1 MLDTMR
7 RNVRKLSWVLWL
19 VIVAFIA
26 FYIPDLIRGPSNI
39 VARVDGEPI
48 YIADFQQA
56 LQQQT
61 AYYQSVSG
69 GNLPDDFLQQMQ
81 IREIVLESLI
91 RDRLIL
97 AAARD
102 QGLSVSARE
111 VQARIMEYPTFQEDG
126 VFIGPDRYKQIL
138 QVNGISFEDFER
150 QVHNEVL
157 FEKFTELVSNGVTVT
172 NREIEDAYQRAN
184 EQAQFV
190 FFVVSSAGLEPEV
203 SELLTDEGVR
213 MLFEENIFEYQ
224 VPERRRVSFA
234 VIETEAIRESVKVDE
249 QELQTAYA
257 ASIEDFTIPEEVR
270 ARHIL
275 FRLPPEPDEET
286 IVETSSVA
294 QEILSKIR
302 NGADFST
309 LAEEN
314 SDDTATAASGGDLG
328 WFRRGR
334 MTPEFEEVAFSLEI
348 DETSDIVQTSFGLH
362 IIRLD
367 GSRPEQ
373 VRPFEEVRAQLDQRI
388 TFERSEEIADQ
399 RAEELRVEVLRRT
412 NFEDL
417 AAQFGLELRASTLF
431 SQLEGFSEVLSPE
444 FTRQVFLAGRDRVSE
459 PIRFGN
465 GHVIF
470 RVDEIV
476 ESHEP
481 ELAEVEDAVR
491 SDLISEL
498 AEERAAEVADEFA
511 ARLEQGE
518 GFDVLAAEIAAPIQS
533 TELIQRDGVVPDL
546 GRQSA
551 LVLAAFDHAPG
562 EVGGPVKVDRGYAL
576 FRVTAHVQPD
586 WGEYATQGDVLR
598 NEMLNQRR
606 SGLFESLVRELRE
619 QYTVVTYEDVTASI
633 IS

>member
-1 MLDTMR
+1 MR

-48 YIADFQQA
+48 YIDDFQQA

-111 VQARIMEYPTFQEDG
+111 VQARIIEYPAFQEDG
-126 VFIGPDRYKQIL
+126 IFIGPDRYKQIL
-138 QVNGISFEDFER
+138 QANGLSFEEFER

-157 FEKFTELVSNGVTVT
+157 FEKFAELVSNGVTVT

-184 EQAQFV
+184 EQAQFD
-190 FFVVSSAGLEPEV
+190 FFVVPSTGLESEA
-203 SELLTDEGVR
+203 SELLTDEAVR
-213 MLFEENIFEYQ
+213 MLFEENIFDYR

-234 VIETEAIRESVKVDE
+234 VIETEAIRESVELDE
-249 QELQTAYA
+249 QELRTAYA
-257 ASIEDFTIPEEVR
+257 ASIEEFTIPEEVR

-286 IVETSSVA
+286 ITETSRTA
-294 QEILSKIR
+294 QEILGKVR
-302 NGADFST
+302 NGADFSA

-314 SDDTATAASGGDLG
+314 SDDTATATSGGDLG

-334 MTPEFEEVAFSLEI
+334 MTPEFEEVVFSLEI
-348 DETSDIVQTSFGLH
+348 DETSDIVQTPFGLH

-373 VRPFEEVRAQLDQRI
+373 VRPFEEVRGQLDQRI
-388 TFERSEEIADQ
+388 MLERSEEIADQ

-412 NFEDL
+412 SFEDL
-417 AAQFGLELRASTLF
+417 AAQFDLELRVSPPF

-444 FTRQVFLAGRDRVSE
+444 FTRQVFVAGRDRVSE

-465 GHVIF
+465 GYVIF
-470 RVDEIV
+470 RVEEIV

-491 SDLISEL
+491 SDLISQL
-498 AEERAAEVADEFA
+498 AEDRAAEVADEFA
-511 ARLEQGE
+511 ARLGQGE

-586 WGEYATQGDVLR
+586 WGRYATEGDALR

-619 QYTVVTYEDVTASI
+619 QYTVVTYEDITAAI

>member
-1 MLDTMR
+1 MR

-19 VIVAFIA
+19 VIIAFIA

-111 VQARIMEYPTFQEDG
+111 IQARIMEYPMFQEDG
-126 VFIGPDRYKQIL
+126 IFIGPDRYKQML
-138 QVNGISFEDFER
+138 QVNGVSFEDFEG
-150 QVHNEVL
+150 QIHNEVL

-184 EQAQFV
+184 EQAQFD
-190 FFVVSSAGLEPEV
+190 FFIVSSAGLEPEV
-203 SELLTDEGVR
+203 SELLTDEGIRV
-213 MLFEENIFEYQ
+213 LFEENIFDYR

-234 VIETEAIRESVKVDE
+234 VIETEAIRESVKLDE
-249 QELQTAYA
+249 QDLRTAYA
-257 ASIEDFTIPEEVR
+257 ASIEEFTIPEEVR

-286 IVETSSVA
+286 IAETSSAA
-294 QEILSKIR
+294 QEILREIR

-314 SDDTATAASGGDLG
+314 SDDTATATSGGDLG

-334 MTPEFEEVAFSLEI
+334 MTPEFEEVAFSLKI
-348 DETSDIVQTSFGLH
+348 DETSDIVQTPFGLH

-417 AAQFGLELRASTLF
+417 AAQFDLELRASPLF

-444 FTRQVFLAGRDRVSE
+444 FTRQVFVAGRDRVSE

-481 ELAEVEDAVR
+481 ELAEVEGAVR

-511 ARLEQGE
+511 VRLEQGE

-576 FRVTAHVQPD
+576 FRVSAHVQPV
-586 WGEYATQGDVLR
+586 WGQYATQGDVR
-598 NEMLNQRR
+598 RIEMLNLRR
-606 SGLFESLVRELRE
+606 SGLFESLVLELRE

>member
-1 MLDTMR
+1 MR

-19 VIVAFIA
+19 VIIAFIA

-111 VQARIMEYPTFQEDG
+111 IQARIMEYPTFQEDG
-126 VFIGPDRYKQIL
+126 IFIGPDRYKQML
-138 QVNGISFEDFER
+138 QVNGISFEDFEG
-150 QVHNEVL
+150 QIHNEVL

-184 EQAQFV
+184 EQAQFD
-190 FFVVSSAGLEPEV
+190 FFIVSSAGLEPEV
-203 SELLTDEGVR
+203 SELLTDEGIRV
-213 MLFEENIFEYQ
+213 LFEENIFDYR

-234 VIETEAIRESVKVDE
+234 VIETEAIRESVKLDE
-249 QELQTAYA
+249 QDLRTAYA
-257 ASIEDFTIPEEVR
+257 ASIEEFTIPEEVR

-286 IVETSSVA
+286 IAETSSAA
-294 QEILSKIR
+294 QEILSEIR

-314 SDDTATAASGGDLG
+314 SDDTATATSGGDLG

-334 MTPEFEEVAFSLEI
+334 MTPEFEEVAFSLKI
-348 DETSDIVQTSFGLH
+348 DETSDIVQTPFGLH

-388 TFERSEEIADQ
+388 TFERSEEIAGQ

-417 AAQFGLELRASTLF
+417 AAQFDLELRASPLF

-444 FTRQVFLAGRDRVSE
+444 FTRQVFVAGRDRVSE

-511 ARLEQGE
+511 VRLEQGE

-586 WGEYATQGDVLR
+586 WGQYATQGDVLR

-606 SGLFESLVRELRE
+606 SGLFESLVLELRE

>member
-1 MLDTMR
+1 MR

-111 VQARIMEYPTFQEDG
+111 ILARIMEYPTFQEDG
-126 VFIGPDRYKQIL
+126 IFIGPDRYKQVL

-150 QVHNEVL
+150 QVHDEVL

-184 EQAQFV
+184 EQAQFD
-190 FFVVSSAGLEPEV
+190 FFIVSSAGLEPEV

-213 MLFEENIFEYQ
+213 VLFEENIFDYR

-234 VIETEAIRESVKVDE
+234 VIETEAIRESVKLDE
-249 QELQTAYA
+249 QELRTAYA
-257 ASIEDFTIPEEVR
+257 ASIEEFTIPEEVR

-286 IVETSSVA
+286 IAETSSAA
-294 QEILSKIR
+294 QEILSEIR

-314 SDDTATAASGGDLG
+314 SDDTATATSGGDLG

-348 DETSDIVQTSFGLH
+348 DETSDIVQTPFGLH

-417 AAQFGLELRASTLF
+417 AAQFGLELRASPLF

-444 FTRQVFLAGRDRVSE
+444 FTRQVFVAGRDRVSE

-491 SDLISEL
+491 SDLIIEL

-518 GFDVLAAEIAAPIQS
+518 GFDVLAAEIAASIQS

-586 WGEYATQGDVLR
+586 WGQYATQGDVLR

>member
-1 MLDTMR
+1 MR

-19 VIVAFIA
+19 VIIAFIA

-111 VQARIMEYPTFQEDG
+111 IQARIMEYPMFQEDG
-126 VFIGPDRYKQIL
+126 IFIGPDRYKQML
-138 QVNGISFEDFER
+138 QVNGVSFEDFEG
-150 QVHNEVL
+150 QIHNEVL

-184 EQAQFV
+184 EQAQFD
-190 FFVVSSAGLEPEV
+190 FFIVSSAGLEPEV
-203 SELLTDEGVR
+203 SELLTDEGIRV
-213 MLFEENIFEYQ
+213 LFEENIFDYR

-234 VIETEAIRESVKVDE
+234 VIETEAIRESVKLDE
-249 QELQTAYA
+249 QDLRTAYA
-257 ASIEDFTIPEEVR
+257 ASIEEFTIPEEVR

-286 IVETSSVA
+286 IAETSSAA
-294 QEILSKIR
+294 QEILREIR

-314 SDDTATAASGGDLG
+314 SDDTATATSGGDLG

-334 MTPEFEEVAFSLEI
+334 MTPEFEEVAFSLKI
-348 DETSDIVQTSFGLH
+348 DETSDIVQTPFGLH

-417 AAQFGLELRASTLF
+417 AAQFDLELRASPLF

-444 FTRQVFLAGRDRVSE
+444 FTRQVFVAGRDRVSE

-481 ELAEVEDAVR
+481 ELAEVEGAVR

-511 ARLEQGE
+511 VRLEQGE

-586 WGEYATQGDVLR
+586 WGQYATQGDVLR

-606 SGLFESLVRELRE
+606 SGLFESLVLELRE

>member
-1 MLDTMR
+1 
-7 RNVRKLSWVLWL
+7 
-19 VIVAFIA
+19 
-26 FYIPDLIRGPSNI
+26 
-39 VARVDGEPI
+39 
-48 YIADFQQA
+48 
-56 LQQQT
+56 
-61 AYYQSVSG
+61 
-69 GNLPDDFLQQMQ
+69 
-81 IREIVLESLI
+81 
-91 RDRLIL
+91 
-97 AAARD
+97 
-102 QGLSVSARE
+102 
-111 VQARIMEYPTFQEDG
+111 
-126 VFIGPDRYKQIL
+126 
-138 QVNGISFEDFER
+138 
-150 QVHNEVL
+150 
-157 FEKFTELVSNGVTVT
+157 
-172 NREIEDAYQRAN
+172 
-184 EQAQFV
+184 
-190 FFVVSSAGLEPEV
+190 
-203 SELLTDEGVR
+203 
-213 MLFEENIFEYQ
+213 MLFEENIFDYR

-234 VIETEAIRESVKVDE
+234 VIETEAIRESVELDE
-249 QELQTAYA
+249 QELRTAYA
-257 ASIEDFTIPEEVR
+257 ASIEEFTIPEEVR

-286 IVETSSVA
+286 ITETSRTA
-294 QEILSKIR
+294 QEILGKVR
-302 NGADFST
+302 NGADFSA

-314 SDDTATAASGGDLG
+314 SDDTATATSGGDLG

-334 MTPEFEEVAFSLEI
+334 MTPEFEEVVFSLEI
-348 DETSDIVQTSFGLH
+348 DETSDIVQTPFGLH

-373 VRPFEEVRAQLDQRI
+373 VRPFEEVRGQLDQRI
-388 TFERSEEIADQ
+388 MLERSEEIADQ

-417 AAQFGLELRASTLF
+417 AAQFDLELRVSPPF

-444 FTRQVFLAGRDRVSE
+444 FTRQVFVAGRDRVSE

-465 GHVIF
+465 GYVIF
-470 RVDEIV
+470 RVEEII

-491 SDLISEL
+491 SDLISQL
-498 AEERAAEVADEFA
+498 AEDRAAEVADEFA

-586 WGEYATQGDVLR
+586 WGRYATEGDALR

-619 QYTVVTYEDVTASI
+619 QYTVVTYEDITAAI

>member
-19 VIVAFIA
+19 VIIAFIA

-111 VQARIMEYPTFQEDG
+111 IQARIMEYPMFQEDG
-126 VFIGPDRYKQIL
+126 IFIGPDRYKQML
-138 QVNGISFEDFER
+138 QVNGVSFEDFEG
-150 QVHNEVL
+150 QIHNEVL

-184 EQAQFV
+184 EQAQFD
-190 FFVVSSAGLEPEV
+190 FFIVSSAGLEPEV
-203 SELLTDEGVR
+203 SELLTDEGIRV
-213 MLFEENIFEYQ
+213 LFEENIFDYR

-234 VIETEAIRESVKVDE
+234 VIETEAIRESVKLDE
-249 QELQTAYA
+249 QDLRTAYA
-257 ASIEDFTIPEEVR
+257 ASIEEFTIPEEVR

-286 IVETSSVA
+286 IAETSSAA
-294 QEILSKIR
+294 QEILREIR

-314 SDDTATAASGGDLG
+314 SDDTATATSGGDLG

-334 MTPEFEEVAFSLEI
+334 MTPEFEEVAFSLKI
-348 DETSDIVQTSFGLH
+348 DETSDIVQTPFGLH

-417 AAQFGLELRASTLF
+417 AAQFDLELRASPLF

-444 FTRQVFLAGRDRVSE
+444 FTRQVFVAGRDRVSE

-481 ELAEVEDAVR
+481 ELAEVEGAVR

-511 ARLEQGE
+511 VRLEQGE

-586 WGEYATQGDVLR
+586 WGQYATQGDVLR

-606 SGLFESLVRELRE
+606 SGLFESLVLELRE

>member
-19 VIVAFIA
+19 VIIAFIA

-111 VQARIMEYPTFQEDG
+111 IQARIMEYPMFQEDG
-126 VFIGPDRYKQIL
+126 IFIGPDRYKQML
-138 QVNGISFEDFER
+138 QVNGVSFEDFEG
-150 QVHNEVL
+150 QIHNEVL

-184 EQAQFV
+184 EQAQFD
-190 FFVVSSAGLEPEV
+190 FFIVSSAGLEPEV
-203 SELLTDEGVR
+203 SELLTDEGIRV
-213 MLFEENIFEYQ
+213 LFEENIFDYR
-224 VPERRRVSFA
+224 VPERRRLSFA
-234 VIETEAIRESVKVDE
+234 VIETEAIRESVKLDE
-249 QELQTAYA
+249 QDLRTAYA
-257 ASIEDFTIPEEVR
+257 ASIEEFTIPEEVR

-286 IVETSSVA
+286 IAETSSAA
-294 QEILSKIR
+294 QEILREIR

-314 SDDTATAASGGDLG
+314 SDDTATATSGGDLG

-334 MTPEFEEVAFSLEI
+334 MTPEFEEVAFSLKI
-348 DETSDIVQTSFGLH
+348 DETSDIVQTPFGLH

-417 AAQFGLELRASTLF
+417 AAQFDLELRASPLF

-444 FTRQVFLAGRDRVSE
+444 FTRQVFVAGRDRVSE

-481 ELAEVEDAVR
+481 ELAEVEGAVR

-511 ARLEQGE
+511 VRLEQGE

-586 WGEYATQGDVLR
+586 WGQYATQGDVLR

-606 SGLFESLVRELRE
+606 SGLFESLVLELRE

>member
-1 MLDTMR
+1 MR

-19 VIVAFIA
+19 VIIAFIA

-111 VQARIMEYPTFQEDG
+111 IQARIMEYPTFQEDG
-126 VFIGPDRYKQIL
+126 IFIGPDRYKQML
-138 QVNGISFEDFER
+138 QVNGISFEDFEG
-150 QVHNEVL
+150 QIHNEVL

-184 EQAQFV
+184 EQAQFD
-190 FFVVSSAGLEPEV
+190 FFIVSSAGLEPEV
-203 SELLTDEGVR
+203 SELLTDEGIRV
-213 MLFEENIFEYQ
+213 LFEENIFDYR

-234 VIETEAIRESVKVDE
+234 VIETEAIRESVKLDE
-249 QELQTAYA
+249 QDLRTAYA
-257 ASIEDFTIPEEVR
+257 ASIEEFTIPEEVR

-286 IVETSSVA
+286 IAETSSAA
-294 QEILSKIR
+294 QEILREIR

-314 SDDTATAASGGDLG
+314 SDDTATATSGGDLG

-334 MTPEFEEVAFSLEI
+334 MTPEFEEVAFSLKI
-348 DETSDIVQTSFGLH
+348 DETSDIVQTPFGLH

-417 AAQFGLELRASTLF
+417 AAQFDLELRASPLF

-444 FTRQVFLAGRDRVSE
+444 FTRQVFVAGRDRVSE

-481 ELAEVEDAVR
+481 ELAEVEGAVR

-511 ARLEQGE
+511 VRLEQGE

-586 WGEYATQGDVLR
+586 WGQYATQGDVLR

-606 SGLFESLVRELRE
+606 SGLFESLVLELRE

>member
-1 MLDTMR
+1 MR

-19 VIVAFIA
+19 VIIAFIA

-102 QGLSVSARE
+102 QDLSVSARE
-111 VQARIMEYPTFQEDG
+111 ILARIMEYPTFQEDG
-126 VFIGPDRYKQIL
+126 IFIGPDRYKQML
-138 QVNGISFEDFER
+138 QVNGISFEDFEG
-150 QVHNEVL
+150 QIHNEVL

-184 EQAQFV
+184 EQAQFD
-190 FFVVSSAGLEPEV
+190 FFIVSSAGLEPEV
-203 SELLTDEGVR
+203 SELLTDEGIRV
-213 MLFEENIFEYQ
+213 LFEENIFDYR

-234 VIETEAIRESVKVDE
+234 VIETEAIRESVKLDE
-249 QELQTAYA
+249 QDLRTAYA
-257 ASIEDFTIPEEVR
+257 ASIEEFTIPEEVR

-286 IVETSSVA
+286 IAETSSAA
-294 QEILSKIR
+294 QEILSEIR

-314 SDDTATAASGGDLG
+314 SDDTATATSGGDLG

-334 MTPEFEEVAFSLEI
+334 MTPEFEEVAFSLKI
-348 DETSDIVQTSFGLH
+348 DETSDIVQTPFGLH

-417 AAQFGLELRASTLF
+417 AAQFDLELRASPLF

-444 FTRQVFLAGRDRVSE
+444 FTRQVFVAGRDRVSE

-481 ELAEVEDAVR
+481 ELAEVEGAVR

-511 ARLEQGE
+511 VRLEQGE
-518 GFDVLAAEIAAPIQS
+518 GFDVLAAEIAASIQS

-586 WGEYATQGDVLR
+586 WGQYATQGDVLR

-606 SGLFESLVRELRE
+606 SGLFESLVLELRE